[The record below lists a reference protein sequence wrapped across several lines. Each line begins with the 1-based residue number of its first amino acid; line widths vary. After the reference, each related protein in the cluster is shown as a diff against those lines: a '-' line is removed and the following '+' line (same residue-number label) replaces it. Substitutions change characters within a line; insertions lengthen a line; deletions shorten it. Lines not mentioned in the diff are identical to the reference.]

1 MRDTSNTSN
10 TNSTNSTNSTSGTN
24 ATRDSDGAHAP
35 GKRAGARSSRLSL
48 LTAAAASALLSVVG
62 PAHAAPVKDPL
73 PADIPD
79 YQAALDA
86 VKSTDVRNAVCRF
99 LRTPVPTGDAGG
111 PVQTIPETAE
121 PCQSLPV
128 FTIKDPVALN
138 EITPGFV
145 AGTAQPLP
153 TEAVKLTQLV
163 SSLSTTVN
171 GRNATVMLAPTQGG
185 GWHLA
190 AVRDGDSDATYAGQ
204 ATLGTLVFSEPQIR
218 GWYRLKIT
226 TVEPLNDQAR
236 QGLGGQASVSLG
248 DYQKLVKARYA
259 DKLPGSAYD
268 STGYSSG
275 YSLARTEDDAD
286 APASALLLG
295 GGSSAAVVLAGGA
308 LVLRRRRR
316 ASTH

>member
-1 MRDTSNTSN
+1 MRDTS
-10 TNSTNSTNSTSGTN
+10 GTKMP
-24 ATRDSDGAHAP
+24 S
-35 GKRAGARSSRLSL
+35 KRAASPFSRLSL
-48 LTAAAASALLSVVG
+48 VIAVSASAILSVVG
-62 PAHAAPVKDPL
+62 PTHAAPAKDPL

-79 YQAALDA
+79 YQAALNA
-86 VKSTDVRNAVCRF
+86 VKSTEVHNAVCRF
-99 LRTPVPTGDAGG
+99 LRTPVPTGNAGE

-121 PCQSLPV
+121 PCQGLPV

-145 AGTAQPLP
+145 AGTAKPLP
-153 TEAVKLTQLV
+153 TEAIKLTQLV

-190 AVRDGDSDATYAGQ
+190 AVRDGDSDATYASK
-204 ATLGTLVFSEPQIR
+204 ATLGTLVFTEPQIR
-218 GWYRLKIT
+218 GWYQLKLT

-236 QGLGGQASVSLG
+236 QGLSGQASVSLRA
-248 DYQKLVKARYA
+248 YQQLVKARYA

-268 STGYSSG
+268 TTGYSSG
-275 YSLARTEDDAD
+275 YSLQREVDDA
-286 APASALLLG
+286 PSSTLLLAS
-295 GGSSAAVVLAGGA
+295 GSGAALALAGGA
-308 LVLRRRRR
+308 VVLRRRRR

>member
-1 MRDTSNTSN
+1 MRDTS
-10 TNSTNSTNSTSGTN
+10 GTKM
-24 ATRDSDGAHAP
+24 SSE
-35 GKRAGARSSRLSL
+35 RAASRFSRLSIVIAL
-48 LTAAAASALLSVVG
+48 SASALLSVVG
-62 PAHAAPVKDPL
+62 PTHAAPAKDPL

-99 LRTPVPTGDAGG
+99 LRTPVPTGGAGE

-121 PCQSLPV
+121 PCQGLPV

-153 TEAVKLTQLV
+153 TEAIKLTQLV

-190 AVRDGDSDATYAGQ
+190 AVRDGDSDATYASK
-204 ATLGTLVFSEPQIR
+204 ATVGTLVFTEPQIR
-218 GWYRLKIT
+218 GWYQLKLT

-236 QGLGGQASVSLG
+236 QGLGGQASVSLS

-259 DKLPGSAYD
+259 DKLPGSEYD
-268 STGYSSG
+268 TKGYSSG
-275 YSLARTEDDAD
+275 YSLQRKADDA
-286 APASALLLG
+286 SSSTLLLAS
-295 GGSSAAVVLAGGA
+295 GSGAALVLAGGA
-308 LVLRRRRR
+308 AVLLRRRR
-316 ASTH
+316 ASTR